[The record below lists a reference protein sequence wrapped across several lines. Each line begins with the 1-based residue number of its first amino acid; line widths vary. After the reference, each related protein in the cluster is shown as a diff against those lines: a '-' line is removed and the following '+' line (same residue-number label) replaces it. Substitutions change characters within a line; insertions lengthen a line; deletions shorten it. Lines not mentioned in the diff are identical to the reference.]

1 MTALASLVSMSNAAR
16 AIGPAFE
23 MAGQAI
29 KNTISELW
37 NWFKSTFL
45 DPVLNGIQDIGKT
58 FSNVFEAV
66 KNPIGTLQG
75 KFSEMMGG
83 MIDKTKILDEAVMTA
98 FAKEWDGMLSLKET
112 PEWITADLWQ
122 RLEQESSVMAA
133 QDWDGM
139 LNLKGEKPEWMSN
152 ALWEELKTKG
162 TEAAK
167 QEWYTYLD
175 VENLPSWMT
184 NETYEM
190 IKDHAKDLDD
200 FDWEADFATDTKP
213 WFLTDEEWENAKE
226 YGQGSVKAIKE
237 DWDAFVVE
245 SDEPEWS
252 KDDFWKNASTSIR
265 DNIDYA
271 FQEIKTGAISL
282 ASDLIGIFMKPF
294 TMLQDM
300 GGGFVSGAGD
310 FLSGLGVDVTGG
322 YSGPSGGAPGMSF
335 SQGGIATGPATGYPA
350 TLHGTEAIVPLSGGR
365 SIPVEMKG
373 GGGSTFNI
381 NVNASGIT
389 DRTDKRQLAREIGNM
404 IQQEMSRSIGG
415 TTMRGRYG

>member
-1 MTALASLVSMSNAAR
+1 MTALATLTSMASAAR
-16 AIGPAFE
+16 SIGPAFE

-45 DPVLNGIQDIGKT
+45 DPVLNGIQSIGDT
-58 FSNVFEAV
+58 FKAVFDAV
-66 KNPIGTLQG
+66 TDPIGTVGDMLTGIFKPAINEAQ
-75 KFSEMMGG
+75 
-83 MIDKTKILDEAVMTA
+83 ILEQAVLAA
-98 FAKEWDGMLSLKET
+98 FNKEWDGMLSLKEI
-112 PEWITADLWQ
+112 PEWMTTDLWHQ
-122 RLEQESSVMAA
+122 LEQESSVMAA

-152 ALWEELKTKG
+152 TLWEELKTKG
-162 TEAAK
+162 EEAAK
-167 QEWYTYLD
+167 QKWYTYLD
-175 VENLPSWMT
+175 VEKLPSWMT

-200 FDWEADFATDTKP
+200 FDWEAAFATDTKP

-252 KDDFWKNASTSIR
+252 KDDFWKNASSSIR
-265 DNIDYA
+265 DNVVYA
-271 FQEIKTGAISL
+271 FEQIKGNAMNL
-282 ASDLIGIFMKPF
+282 AQDLIGIFMEPF
-294 TMLQDM
+294 NMVKDM
-300 GGGFVSGAGD
+300 GGGAVQGFTGGGGVIGGVIGGVRGLFNDAVMGPVGYSRV
-310 FLSGLGVDVTGG
+310 LSGPEGTFAFNDKDTIVAGTNLG
-322 YSGPSGGAPGMSF
+322 
-335 SQGGIATGPATGYPA
+335 
-350 TLHGTEAIVPLSGGR
+350 
-365 SIPVEMKG
+365 G

-381 NVNASGIT
+381 NVEASGIT

>member
-1 MTALASLVSMSNAAR
+1 MSASLNTLTMMAKAAR

-29 KNTISELW
+29 KNTISGLW
-37 NWFKSTFL
+37 NWFKSTFI
-45 DPVLNGIQDIGKT
+45 DPVLNGIQNIGDT
-58 FSNVFEAV
+58 FKAVFDAV
-66 KNPIGTLQG
+66 TDPIGTLRG

-83 MIDKTKILDEAVMTA
+83 MIDKTKILDEAVMAA
-98 FAKEWDGMLSLKET
+98 FAKEWDGMLSLEET
-112 PEWITADLWQ
+112 PEWMTADLWQ

-175 VENLPSWMT
+175 VDNLPSWMT

-190 IKDHAKDLDD
+190 IKDHAKDLED
-200 FDWEADFATDTKP
+200 FDWEAAFATDTKP

-226 YGQGSVKAIKE
+226 HGQGSVKAIKD

-245 SDEPEWS
+245 SDEPEWTED
-252 KDDFWKNASTSIR
+252 KFWKNASTSIR
-265 DNIDYA
+265 NNIDYA
-271 FQEIKTGAISL
+271 FQQVKANAMTL
-282 ASDLIGIFMKPF
+282 ATDLIGIFMEPF
-294 TMLQDM
+294 NMLKDM
-300 GGGFVSGAGD
+300 GGGALSGASGGGGIIGGFTGGVTSLFD
-310 FLSGLGVDVTGG
+310 DAVMGPVGYSRVLSGPEGTFALNDKDTIVAGTNLG
-322 YSGPSGGAPGMSF
+322 
-335 SQGGIATGPATGYPA
+335 
-350 TLHGTEAIVPLSGGR
+350 
-365 SIPVEMKG
+365 G

>member
-1 MTALASLVSMSNAAR
+1 MTALATLTSMASAAR
-16 AIGPAFE
+16 SIGPAFE

-45 DPVLNGIQDIGKT
+45 DPVLNGIQSIGDT
-58 FSNVFEAV
+58 FKAVFDAV
-66 KNPIGTLQG
+66 TDPIGTVGDMLTGIFKPAINEAQ
-75 KFSEMMGG
+75 
-83 MIDKTKILDEAVMTA
+83 ILEQAVLAA
-98 FAKEWDGMLSLKET
+98 FNKEWDGMLSLKEI
-112 PEWITADLWQ
+112 PEWMTTDLWHQ
-122 RLEQESSVMAA
+122 LEQESSVMAA

-152 ALWEELKTKG
+152 TLWEELKTKG
-162 TEAAK
+162 EEAAK
-167 QEWYTYLD
+167 QKWYTYLD
-175 VENLPSWMT
+175 VEKLPSWMT

-200 FDWEADFATDTKP
+200 FDWEAAFATDTKP

-252 KDDFWKNASTSIR
+252 KDDFWKNASSSIR
-265 DNIDYA
+265 DNVVYA
-271 FQEIKTGAISL
+271 FEQIKGNAMNL
-282 ASDLIGIFMKPF
+282 AQDLIGFFMEPF
-294 TMLQDM
+294 NMVKDM
-300 GGGFVSGAGD
+300 GGGAVQGFTGGGGVIGGFIGGVRGLFNDAVMGPVGYSRV
-310 FLSGLGVDVTGG
+310 LSGPEGTFAFNDKDTIVAGTNLG
-322 YSGPSGGAPGMSF
+322 
-335 SQGGIATGPATGYPA
+335 
-350 TLHGTEAIVPLSGGR
+350 
-365 SIPVEMKG
+365 G

-381 NVNASGIT
+381 NVEASGIT

>member
-37 NWFKSTFL
+37 NWFKSTFI
-45 DPVLNGIQDIGKT
+45 DPVLKGIQNIGDT
-58 FSNVFEAV
+58 FKAVFDAV
-66 KNPIGTLQG
+66 TDPIGTLRG

-83 MIDKTKILDEAVMTA
+83 MIDKTKILDEAVMAA

-112 PEWITADLWQ
+112 PEWMTADLWQ

-200 FDWEADFATDTKP
+200 FDWEAAFATDTKP
-213 WFLTDEEWENAKE
+213 WFLTDEEWNNAKE
-226 YGQGSVKAIKE
+226 YGQGSVKAIKD

-252 KDDFWKNASTSIR
+252 EESFWKNASSSIR
-265 DNIDYA
+265 DNVVIA
-271 FQEIKTGAISL
+271 FQQIKEEGRKLGESL
-282 ASDLIGIFMKPF
+282 IAFFMKPF
-294 TMLQDM
+294 NMLKEM
-300 GGGFVSGAGD
+300 SGGGGASGGGGFSIIGGVTDRVASMVADDVVMGPVGYSRV
-310 FLSGLGVDVTGG
+310 LSGPEGSFALNDKDTIVAGTNLG
-322 YSGPSGGAPGMSF
+322 
-335 SQGGIATGPATGYPA
+335 
-350 TLHGTEAIVPLSGGR
+350 
-365 SIPVEMKG
+365 G

-381 NVNASGIT
+381 NVNANGIT

>member
-1 MTALASLVSMSNAAR
+1 
-16 AIGPAFE
+16 
-23 MAGQAI
+23 
-29 KNTISELW
+29 
-37 NWFKSTFL
+37 
-45 DPVLNGIQDIGKT
+45 
-58 FSNVFEAV
+58 
-66 KNPIGTLQG
+66 
-75 KFSEMMGG
+75 
-83 MIDKTKILDEAVMTA
+83 MIDETKILDEAVMAA

-112 PEWITADLWQ
+112 PEWMTADLWQ
-122 RLEQESSVMAA
+122 QLEQESSIMAA

-167 QEWYTYLD
+167 QEWYTYFD
-175 VENLPSWMT
+175 IENLPSWMT

-200 FDWEADFATDTKP
+200 FDWEAAFATDTKP

-252 KDDFWKNASTSIR
+252 KDDFWKNASSSIR
-265 DNIDYA
+265 DNVVYA
-271 FQEIKTGAISL
+271 FEQIKGNAMNL

-300 GGGFVSGAGD
+300 GVDLFQVQVD
-310 FLSGLGVDVTGG
+310 FYQV
-322 YSGPSGGAPGMSF
+322 
-335 SQGGIATGPATGYPA
+335 
-350 TLHGTEAIVPLSGGR
+350 
-365 SIPVEMKG
+365 
-373 GGGSTFNI
+373 
-381 NVNASGIT
+381 
-389 DRTDKRQLAREIGNM
+389 
-404 IQQEMSRSIGG
+404 
-415 TTMRGRYG
+415 